1 VLPIVIGI
9 ARHQCCPSSLIL
21 PIANDAHIVVA
32 VLPIVSIAHR
42 YQYCPSSSS
51 LLPIIIIAHRQ

>member
-9 ARHQCCPSSLIL
+9 AHRQCCPSSSIL

-42 YQYCPSSSS
+42 YQYCPSSS
-51 LLPIIIIAHRQ
+51 LLPIVIIAHRQ